1 MSYLPCPTQKV
12 GHASRASKVGHDPP
26 CPTPFCKTVEIPCPK
41 QDIEVGHG
49 PRKNISYFACPTLD
63 EVGHK
68 VGHGSRA
75 WKVGHRVLLD
85 PMSYLQEAWKV
96 GHGQSRAWS
105 RNLIIINPF
114 ACSLLPRFPDHVLL
128 LESRLAGDRPPKDFP
143 LRTMSY
149 SEGHRG
155 PGK

>member
-1 MSYLPCPTQKV
+1 MV
-12 GHASRASKVGHDPP
+12 
-26 CPTPFCKTVEIPCPK
+26 CK
-41 QDIEVGHG
+41 
-49 PRKNISYFACPTLD
+49 KNMSYFACPTSD

-75 WKVGHRVLLD
+75 SKVGHRVLLD
-85 PMSYLQEAWKV
+85 AMSYLRMAWKV

-114 ACSLLPRFPDHVLL
+114 ARPLLSQSPDHVLL
-128 LESRLAGDRPPKDFP
+128 SESNVAGGRPPLISP
-143 LRTMSY
+143 LSTMSY
-149 SEGHRG
+149 SGGLRG